1 MKSGVSD
8 PSYRRNRIRDRF
20 FASGEFKSAQ
30 KMFGEARAE
39 VFSFSAS
46 AFSFQFLAFRPQ
58 VFFSEAVAERE

>member
-46 AFSFQFLAFRPQ
+46 AFSFQLSAFS
-58 VFFSEAVAERE
+58 F